1 MTDSLGNPNESPDPY
16 ENPYEAPATRVQGVQ
31 SGKIEDLRSVAVY
44 QKGIIVCILIQLMM
58 FLSLFMVPSE
68 IAGMIWIA
76 AVPIG
81 VASTILI
88 VLLAMKV
95 YGTGSGILLGILAFI
110 PCLGLFILLMVNGK
124 ATGILRRNGYQVGFL
139 GASLS
144 QFR

>member
-1 MTDSLGNPNESPDPY
+1 VTDSHGNPYESPDPY
-16 ENPYEAPATRVQGVQ
+16 ENPYEAPATFVEGIQ

-58 FLSLFMVPSE
+58 FLGLFMVPSD

-88 VLLAMKV
+88 VLLAIKV
-95 YGTGSGILLGILAFI
+95 YGTGIGILLGILAFV
-110 PCLGLFILLMVNGK
+110 PCMGLLILLMVNGK
-124 ATGILRRNGYQVGFL
+124 ATRILRRNGHQVGFL
-139 GASLS
+139 GANLS
-144 QFR
+144 QFP